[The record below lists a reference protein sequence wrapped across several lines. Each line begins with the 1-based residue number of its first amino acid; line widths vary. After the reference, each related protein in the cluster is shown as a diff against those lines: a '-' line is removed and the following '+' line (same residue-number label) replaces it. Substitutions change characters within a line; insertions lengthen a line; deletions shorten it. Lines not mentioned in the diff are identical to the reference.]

1 VATDAGNGA
10 AAEIP
15 LEVEKMLLEI
25 LEGFSL
31 GDVIG
36 EFVQVAQPVSA
47 VLPVG
52 EAVGHEFNL
61 RRKSWTD
68 KGWVC

>member
-1 VATDAGNGA
+1 MATDAGNGA

-52 EAVGHEFNL
+52 ETISHVMIL
-61 RRKSWTD
+61 RRKF
-68 KGWVC
+68 